1 MTQINAWCQLQAG
14 EYVETDP
21 AVPHG
26 TPGLD
31 SGLDSIRE
39 GLADRI
45 GFLLG
50 EDGCTINDYYT
61 CRPILVAVRDGDENG
76 DQLVAWYEPERR
88 GRPRGWYCG
97 SASADRVYPDVY

>member
-1 MTQINAWCQLQAG
+1 MTQINAWRSLCAG
-14 EYVETDP
+14 QYVEIDS

-31 SGLDSIRE
+31 SGLDMIRE

-45 GFLLG
+45 GFLFG
-50 EDGCTINDYYT
+50 EDGCRVADYHT

-76 DQLVAWYEPERR
+76 DILVAYREPERR

-97 SASADRVYPDVY
+97 SSPMDRVYPDVY